1 MKELFYR
8 DGWCLSYDDVLI
20 VPKYSEVLPP
30 QVNTAVKLAKNIEL
44 KVPILSSAMDKV
56 TEWRLAKKL
65 AQLGGLGI
73 VHKNSSAEE
82 QAGHIKKVKSSK
94 TIPDTAAIDSDG
106 KLIVG
111 AALGVNDSDHER
123 LELLVA
129 AGVDVVVIDTAHGHS
144 SRVAEMV
151 KSVKKKYPDLVV
163 AAGNVATASACEFL
177 AEAGA
182 DIVKVGIGPGSICT
196 TRIVSGIGVPQF
208 QALLDCRE
216 FCIKNKLSFIADG
229 GIKNSGDIAKALG
242 TGATAVMVG
251 SLLAATHESPG
262 ELLENNGK
270 LFKVYRG
277 MGSVGA
283 MNQGSKDRYGQEEVS
298 TSRKLVAEGVEGKVP
313 YKGELE
319 EVIYQLVGGLRASM
333 GYVGADSLKSF
344 HERVQYVK
352 MTSSSLRESMPH
364 NIL

>member
-30 QVNTAVKLAKNIEL
+30 QVLTKVVLAKNIEL
-44 KVPILSSAMDKV
+44 KIPIMSSAMDKV

-65 AQLGGLGI
+65 AQLGGLGV
-73 VHKNSSAEE
+73 VHKNCSASE
-82 QAGHIKKVKSSK
+82 QASHINKVKSSN
-94 TIPDTAAIDSDG
+94 TIPDTAAVDSSG
-106 KLIVG
+106 RLI
-111 AALGVNDSDHER
+111 AAAAIGVNDSDLKR

-129 AGVDVVVIDTAHGHS
+129 EGVDVVVIDTAHGHS

-151 KSVKKKYPDLVV
+151 KSVKSQYPDLVI
-163 AAGNVATASACEFL
+163 AAGNVATTSACEFL

-182 DIVKVGIGPGSICT
+182 DIIKVGIGPGSICT

-208 QALLDCRE
+208 QALLDCRDY
-216 FCIKNKLSFIADG
+216 CLKNKLSFIADG
-229 GIKNSGDIAKALG
+229 GIKNSGDIAKAMG

-262 ELLENNGK
+262 ELLEHNGK
-270 LFKVYRG
+270 LYKVYRG

-283 MNQGSKDRYGQEEVS
+283 MNQGSKDRYGQEEIS
-298 TSRKLVAEGVEGKVP
+298 TSKKLVAEGVEGKVL

-344 HERVQYVK
+344 SERVQYVK
-352 MTSSSLRESMPH
+352 ITGSSLRESMPH